1 MRRHTDSMATYTISS
16 NADGATFDVAVIG
29 SDGVHHT
36 MLGFATRADAEA
48 WIAQDSRLTDTV
60 EPEEARAGEPG

>member
-1 MRRHTDSMATYTISS
+1 MATYSISCR
-16 NADGATFDVAVIG
+16 ADRSGFDVAVTG

-48 WIAQDSRLTDTV
+48 WIAQDSRLTETV
-60 EPEEARAGEPG
+60 EPEEERRS